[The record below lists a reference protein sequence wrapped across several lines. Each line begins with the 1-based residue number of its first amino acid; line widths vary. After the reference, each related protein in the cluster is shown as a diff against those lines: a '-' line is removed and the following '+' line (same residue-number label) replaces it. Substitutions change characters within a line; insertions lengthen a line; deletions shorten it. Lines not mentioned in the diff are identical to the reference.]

1 MSNSM
6 KGIIS
11 GFVATVVLSIVL
23 MLKVHMN
30 LVPEQYSLIVMLSKI
45 AGGVPSAWADHFI
58 IGVLVWGLIYSGF
71 DPALPSLPHWF
82 KGLMFGVIAWVVA
95 MVAFLPFVG
104 AGLFGSKVGL
114 LAAVVPL
121 IQHLIYGLV
130 LGITFGLL
138 SAWVPAKAE
147 PAATPRPN
155 MPERPESAAW
165 GGPGATA

>member
-11 GFVATVVLSIVL
+11 GFVATVVLSL
-23 MLKVHMN
+23 MLVLKFQFQ
-30 LVPEQYSLIVMLSKI
+30 LVPEQYSLMTMLSKI

-58 IGVLVWGLIYSGF
+58 IGVLVWGLVYSGF
-71 DPALPSLPHWF
+71 DPALPRLPHWF

-95 MVAFLPFVG
+95 MVVFLPFVG
-104 AGLFGSKVGL
+104 GGLFGSKVGI
-114 LAAVVPL
+114 LAAVIPL
-121 IQHLIYGLV
+121 VQHLIYGLV

-138 SAWVPAKAE
+138 TTWVPAKAE
-147 PAATPRPN
+147 GPVARPN
-155 MPERPESAAW
+155 MPERPESEAW